1 MGGTQG
7 MQDVV
12 VKTNEKQ
19 AENIIIQLI
28 RQGEPVQRIISI
40 LHVSEATVDSV
51 MDRYVMGTM
60 F

>member
-1 MGGTQG
+1 

-12 VKTNEKQ
+12 VKANRDEKH
-19 AENIIIQLI
+19 ADDIILQMI
-28 RQGEPVQRIISI
+28 RQGEPVQRIVSI

-51 MDRYVMGTM
+51 MDRYVMSTM

>member
-1 MGGTQG
+1 